1 METKR
6 IQNAKKR
13 NKKTCTIFLTATCL
27 LLSTT
32 AFEAQALEIRGSRS
46 CGKWVN
52 ERALKGLE
60 SVITETWF
68 VGYLSGLAAANDKDF
83 LKGTDKVIPPID
95 QRPQK

>member
-1 METKR
+1 
-6 IQNAKKR
+6 
-13 NKKTCTIFLTATCL
+13 
-27 LLSTT
+27 
-32 AFEAQALEIRGSRS
+32 
-46 CGKWVN
+46 VN